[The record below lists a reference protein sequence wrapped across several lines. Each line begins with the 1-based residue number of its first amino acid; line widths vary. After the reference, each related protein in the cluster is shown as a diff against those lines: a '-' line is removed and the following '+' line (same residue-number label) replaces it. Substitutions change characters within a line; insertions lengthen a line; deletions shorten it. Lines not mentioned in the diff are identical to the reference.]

1 MNCNRKSF
9 EIVILLMLYIYAKEK
24 KKKKPSALNPLNK
37 FLLETKY
44 RVQKSTR
51 DYIELIGFF
60 LLFKKK
66 LKLEK
71 S

>member
-1 MNCNRKSF
+1 MRRRRR
-9 EIVILLMLYIYAKEK
+9 
-24 KKKKPSALNPLNK
+24 KKPSALNPLNK

-51 DYIELIGFF
+51 DYIGLIGFF